1 MVTIIKRILPSRL
14 AAIAFGHD
22 VFMAAVSF
30 GLSMGL
36 RVGFDFAPAQ
46 AAVLLPGTA
55 VFAAISALVFLS
67 LRLYRGIW
75 RYASMSDLL
84 QLARAV
90 SIIVILFSLLMFL
103 LIRLEGIPR
112 SLPFINWFV
121 LLALLGGP
129 RFVYRLY
136 KDRSFDWKQGQQ
148 ASNLIPVLLLGAGD
162 EAELFIRASRSSSGS
177 NYYPVGILSESKGR
191 VGREIHGVRVL
202 GTIDDLKEVITDLN
216 AKGTVP
222 QRLVLTKDTIKGA
235 EVSGLLKD
243 AEALGLTLARSSRA
257 HDLKSGTSN
266 EIKTRPIA
274 IEDLLGRPQQP
285 LDRAAMAKLVGGK
298 RVLVTGAG
306 GSIGSELVRQI
317 AGLNPAEILLLENS
331 EYALYKIDRETSLIH
346 PDVARSVVI
355 ADVRDRD
362 RVEQVFANYKPDLVF
377 HAAAL
382 KHVPLVEENPFE
394 GVMTNIVGTRNV
406 ADACVNAGAEAMV
419 MISTDKAV
427 NPTNIMGTT
436 KRVAEC
442 YCQALDVNRGN
453 DEGTRFITVRF
464 GNVLGSTG
472 SVVPLFTKQINN
484 GGPITV
490 THPDMTRYFMTTRE
504 AVELVLQ
511 ASSMGV
517 DSHEMD
523 GKIFVLDMGEPVKIV
538 DMANQMIRL
547 AGLEPDKDIK
557 IEFTGI
563 RPGEKL
569 FEEIFH
575 SSEPPVATSSPGILL
590 AEPRVLNID
599 EINNGIDDFFS
610 AAKNEDAGALIK
622 VISQVVP
629 EYVSE
634 NGQDKK

>member
-1 MVTIIKRILPSRL
+1 M
-14 AAIAFGHD
+14 AAIAFVHD
-22 VFMAAVSF
+22 SFMAAISF
-30 GLSMGL
+30 GLSLGL

-46 AAVLLPGTA
+46 ADVLLPGT
-55 VFAAISALVFLS
+55 VIFTAISALVFLS

-75 RYASMSDLL
+75 RYASMNDLL

-90 SIIVILFSLLMFL
+90 SIIVILFSLLMFFL
-103 LIRLEGIPR
+103 VRLEGIPR

-136 KDRSFDWKQGQQ
+136 KDRSFDWKLSQQ
-148 ASNLIPVLLLGAGD
+148 SNSLIPVLLLGADDG
-162 EAELFIRASRSSSGS
+162 AELFIRASRTGSGG
-177 NYYPVGILSESKGR
+177 NYNPVGILSESKGS

-202 GTIDDLKEVITDLN
+202 GTIDNLKETISNLN
-216 AKGTVP
+216 EKDIRP
-222 QRLVLTKDTIKGA
+222 QRLVLTKDTIKGT

-243 AEALGLTLARSSRA
+243 AEMLGLTLARASRA
-257 HDLKSGTSN
+257 HDLKSGAID

-285 LDRAAMAKLVGGK
+285 LNRAAMTGLVGGK

-317 AGLNPAEILLLENS
+317 VALNPAEIMILENS
-331 EYALYKIDRETSLIH
+331 EYALYKIDREISLSQ
-346 PDVARSVVI
+346 PDLKRNAVI
-355 ADVRDRD
+355 ADVRERE
-362 RVEQVFANYKPDLVF
+362 RINQLFNSYKPQLVF

-406 ADACVNAGAEAMV
+406 ADACVSVGTDAMV

-427 NPTNIMGTT
+427 NPTNIMGAT

-442 YCQALDVNRGN
+442 YCQALDLKRGN
-453 DEGTRFITVRF
+453 DEGTRFVTVRF

-472 SVVPLFTKQINN
+472 SVVPLFRKQIDN

-517 DSHEMD
+517 SSHEMD

-538 DMANQMIRL
+538 DLAKQMIRL
-547 AGLEPDKDIK
+547 AGLETDKDIK

-575 SSEPPVATSSPGILL
+575 SSEPPVKTSSPGILL
-590 AEPRVLNID
+590 AAPRVMDISMV
-599 EINNGIDDFFS
+599 NNGVDAFYR
-610 AAKNEDAGALIK
+610 AAKDEDMDALKGAI
-622 VISQVVP
+622 INMVP
-629 EYVSE
+629 EYSPSLK
-634 NGQDKK
+634 N

>member
-1 MVTIIKRILPSRL
+1 MVTIIKRTLPSRL
-14 AAIAFGHD
+14 ATIAFGHD

-36 RVGFDFAPAQ
+36 RVGFDFAPTQ
-46 AAVLLPGTA
+46 AAVLLPGTV
-55 VFAAISALVFLS
+55 VFTAISALVFLS

-75 RYASMSDLL
+75 RYASMNDLL

-90 SIIVILFSLLMFL
+90 SIIIIVFSLLMFL
-103 LIRLEGIPR
+103 LVRLEGIPR

-129 RFVYRLY
+129 RFIYRLY
-136 KDRSFDWKQGQQ
+136 KDRSLDWKQGQQ
-148 ASNLIPVLLLGAGD
+148 AGNLIPVLLLGAGD
-162 EAELFIRASRSSSGS
+162 EAEIFIRASRANSGS
-177 NYYPVGILSESKGR
+177 NYYPVGILSETNGR
-191 VGREIHGVRVL
+191 VGREMHGVRVL
-202 GTIDDLKEVITDLN
+202 GTIDNLKEAIRGLN
-216 AKGTVP
+216 AKGIHP

-235 EVSGLLKD
+235 EVSELLKD
-243 AEALGLTLARSSRA
+243 AEALGLTLARTSRV
-257 HDLKSGTSN
+257 HDLKSGASD

-285 LDRAAMAKLVGGK
+285 LNRAAMAKLVGGK

-317 AGLNPAEILLLENS
+317 LGLDPAKMLLLENS
-331 EYALYKIDRETSLIH
+331 EYALYKIDREVSLTH
-346 PDVARSVVI
+346 PDVTRSAVI

-362 RVEQVFANYKPDLVF
+362 RVEQVFQNYKPELVF

-394 GVMTNIVGTRNV
+394 GVMTNIIGTRNV
-406 ADACVNAGAEAMV
+406 ADACVNAGAEVMV

-427 NPTNIMGTT
+427 NPTNIMGAT
-436 KRVAEC
+436 KRAAEC
-442 YCQALDVNRGN
+442 YCQALDVKRGN
-453 DEGTRFITVRF
+453 DDGTQFITVRF

-472 SVVPLFTKQINN
+472 SVVPLFTKQIDN

-511 ASSMGV
+511 ASSIGV

-523 GKIFVLDMGEPVKIV
+523 GKIFVLDMGKPVKIV
-538 DMANQMIRL
+538 DMATQMIRL
-547 AGLEPDKDIK
+547 AGLEPGKDIK

-575 SSEPPVATSSPGILL
+575 VGEPPVATSSPGILL
-590 AEPRVLNID
+590 AAPRVL
-599 EINNGIDDFFS
+599 EMGEVNNGLDSFYT
-610 AAKNEDAGALIK
+610 AAKDENMNSLKKAIFLL
-622 VISQVVP
+622 VP
-629 EYVSE
+629 EYSPDSVSE
-634 NGQDKK
+634 KK

>member
-1 MVTIIKRILPSRL
+1 MATILKQILPSKL
-14 AAIAFGHD
+14 AAIAFSHD
-22 VFMAAVSF
+22 VFMAAISF
-30 GLSMGL
+30 GLSMVL
-36 RVGFDFAPAQ
+36 RVGFDFSPEQ
-46 AAVLLPGTA
+46 ADVLLPGT
-55 VFAAISALVFLS
+55 VIFTAISALVFLS

-75 RYASMSDLL
+75 RYASMNDLL

-90 SIIVILFSLLMFL
+90 SIIVILFSLLMFFL
-103 LIRLEGIPR
+103 VRLEGIPR

-129 RFVYRLY
+129 RFIYRLY
-136 KDRSFDWKQGQQ
+136 KDRSFDWKISQQ
-148 ASNLIPVLLLGAGD
+148 SNDLIPVLLLGADDG
-162 EAELFIRASRSSSGS
+162 AELFIRASRTSSGG
-177 NYYPVGILSESKGR
+177 NYSPVGILSESKGS

-202 GTIDDLKEVITDLN
+202 GTIDNLNKVVGDLN
-216 AKGTVP
+216 AKGIRP

-243 AEALGLTLARSSRA
+243 VEMLGLTLARASRA
-257 HDLKSGTSN
+257 HDLKSGAVD

-285 LDRAAMAKLVGGK
+285 LDRAAMASLVGGK
-298 RVLVTGAG
+298 RVLITGAG

-317 AGLNPAEILLLENS
+317 AKLNPAEILLLENS
-331 EYALYKIDRETSLIH
+331 EYALYKIDREISTYQ
-346 PDVARSVVI
+346 PDLKRSAVI
-355 ADVRDRD
+355 ADVRERE
-362 RVEQVFANYKPDLVF
+362 RINQLFNSYKPQLVF

-394 GVMTNIVGTRNV
+394 GVMTNIMGTRNV
-406 ADACVNAGAEAMV
+406 ADACVSVGTDAMV

-427 NPTNIMGTT
+427 NPTNIMGAT

-442 YCQALDVNRGN
+442 YCQALDLKRGN
-453 DEGTRFITVRF
+453 DEGTRFVTVRF

-472 SVVPLFTKQINN
+472 SVVPLFKKQIDG

-490 THPDMTRYFMTTRE
+490 THPDMMRYFMTTRE

-511 ASSMGV
+511 ASSIGV
-517 DSHEMD
+517 SSHEMD

-538 DMANQMIRL
+538 DLAKQMIRL
-547 AGLEPDKDIK
+547 AGLETDKDIK

-575 SSEPPVATSSPGILL
+575 SSEPPVKTSSPGILL
-590 AEPRVLNID
+590 AAPRVMDISMV
-599 EINNGIDDFFS
+599 NNGVDAFYR
-610 AAKNEDAGALIK
+610 AAKDENVDALKEAI
-622 VISQVVP
+622 INMVP
-629 EYVSE
+629 EYSPSL
-634 NGQDKK
+634 KK